1 VVEGAGGALVPL
13 GEDLL
18 YADLFARWGLPVVVA
33 RSGLGTINHSLLTWR
48 RCGRGALPRGHR
60 LHRPR
65 GEAEAE
71 SERIICA
78 RGRVRRL
85 GHLPVLAAHPANAGR
100 RHGRFRSG
108 GAGMTRSPIWHPF
121 TQHGLGEP
129 IPLVTHARGQPV
141 HRRWRA
147 GGRCG
152 VELVGDDPRPCPPA
166 HRRRHCRSGA
176 SWTS

>member
-18 YADLFARWGLPVVVA
+18 YADQFARWGLPVVVAA

-48 RCGRGALPRGHR
+48 RCVRGALSRHR
-60 LHRPR
+60 LHRPARR
-65 GEAEAE
+65 GGGRKRAHHL
-71 SERIICA
+71 RA
-78 RGRVRRL
+78 RPRAAAGASARA
-85 GHLPVLAAHPANAGR
+85 LAADPANAGR

-129 IPLVTHARGQPV
+129 IPLVTHAEGPACSPPMARGWSMPC
-141 HRRWRA
+141 RA
-147 GGRCG
+147 GG
-152 VELVGDDPRPCPPA
+152 
-166 HRRRHCRSGA
+166 
-176 SWTS
+176 